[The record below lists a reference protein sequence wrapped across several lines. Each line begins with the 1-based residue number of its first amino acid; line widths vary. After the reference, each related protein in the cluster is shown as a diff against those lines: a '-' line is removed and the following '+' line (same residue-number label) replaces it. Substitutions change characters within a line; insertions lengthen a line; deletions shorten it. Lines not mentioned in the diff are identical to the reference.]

1 MTDEHSIDTD
11 EEDIITP
18 QEIELSSIEDEDT
31 RTLAKRYAEQ
41 ER

>member
-1 MTDEHSIDTD
+1 MTDEHSTDTG
-11 EEDIITP
+11 EEDITTP
-18 QEIELSSIEDEDT
+18 LEIELSSIADDDT